1 MTLIYCLIKD
11 NTPFYVGK
19 TRNPQSRFNS
29 YKRQFNCEILI
40 LDEVD
45 DSEWKFWEKH
55 YISLF
60 KSWGFKL
67 ENKNNGGGGP
77 TTIIFSEERNKKIS
91 QSTMGIP
98 RPNSINGGFK
108 PGHKINLNRVQS
120 EETIS
125 LIKSKAIN
133 RVQSEETKLKRSN
146 SLKNHQRTEE
156 HNLNL
161 RKPKSFVPKGP
172 EHGSY
177 GVPKPKAFV
186 DKISK
191 PILQYD
197 LEGNFIKECS
207 SITEANKHHKGDIQA
222 CCRGK
227 QKTAGGYIWK
237 YKNL

>member
-1 MTLIYCLIKD
+1 MTFIYCLITD
-11 NTPFYVGK
+11 NVPFYIGK
-19 TRNPQSRFNS
+19 TRRPQSRFNS
-29 YKRQFNCEILI
+29 HKRQFQCEILI

-45 DSEWKFWEKH
+45 DSEWKFWEQH

-67 ENKNNGGGGP
+67 KNKNNGGGGP
-77 TTIIFSEERNKKIS
+77 TTIIFSEERNQKIS
-91 QSTMGIP
+91 RATMGIP

-125 LIKSKAIN
+125 LIRLKAIN
-133 RVQSEETKLKRSN
+133 RVQSDETKLKRSN

-177 GVPKPKAFV
+177 GVAKPKLFI

-197 LEGNFIKECS
+197 LEGNFIKEWPS
-207 SITEANKHHKGDIQA
+207 TTEAKKHHKGDIGA
-222 CCRGK
+222 CCLGK

-237 YKNL
+237 YKG